1 VPSFVSAPTPEQ
13 PEEILVEQFQLYI
26 GGKYV
31 PAAAGGTFESINPY
45 TGDAWAQVPEATT
58 EDVDHAVAAARAALD
73 GEWGAMSGFAR
84 AALLRRLGDLIPQ
97 HAERLA
103 TYEVNDSGKLYR
115 EMIGHLRAI
124 SAWYYYFAG
133 LADKL
138 EGRQI
143 PVANPEYLV
152 YTRREPVGVVA
163 AITAWNSPLL
173 MLGAKLP
180 PALAA
185 GCTFIVKPSEHSPA
199 STLAFGELVA
209 EAGFPPGVFNVLTG
223 SGSALGEALV
233 SHPGVDRVTFT
244 GSPAVGRAV
253 ASAAGRN
260 LTGVSLELGGKSP
273 QVVFADADL
282 DAVANGVLAGIFAAG
297 GQTCVAGSRL
307 IVQESVSKELV
318 DRIVQRAATIKL
330 GDPSHPE
337 TQMGPVANRPQYERI
352 LRYLQVAKSE
362 GVTIAYGGAADEEL
376 GGFFIRPTVLTDLEP
391 DATVVREEIFGPV
404 LSTLTFSD
412 EAEAVKLANDT
423 VYGLASAVWTKDIH
437 RAHRVAAQL
446 RAGTVWINAYR
457 AAGPGVPFGGFGD
470 SGFGRE
476 NGIEAVEEYLAT
488 KAIWVEL
495 TGGTRDPFVMS
506 LADSQAPAAAVDQ
519 DRTGT

>member
-1 VPSFVSAPTPEQ
+1 
-13 PEEILVEQFQLYI
+13 VEQFQLYI
-26 GGKYV
+26 GGKFV
-31 PAAAGGTFESINPY
+31 PAVGGGTFDSMNPY
-45 TGDAWAQVPEATT
+45 SGDPWARVPDAMA
-58 EDVDHAVAAARAALD
+58 EDVDHAAAAARAALD
-73 GEWGAMSGFAR
+73 GDWGSMSGFAR

-103 TYEVNDSGKLYR
+103 RFEVNDSGKLYR
-115 EMIGHLRAI
+115 EIIGHLNAI

-152 YTRREPVGVVA
+152 YTRPEPVGVVA
-163 AITAWNSPLL
+163 GITSWNSPLL

-185 GCTFIVKPSEHSPA
+185 GCTFILKPSEHSPT
-199 STLAFGELVA
+199 STLAFAEVFE

-223 SGSALGEALV
+223 SGPALGEALV
-233 SHPGVDRVTFT
+233 SHPGVNRVTFT

-273 QVVFADADL
+273 QVVFEDADL
-282 DAVANGVLAGIFAAG
+282 DAVTNGVLAGIFAAG

-307 IVQESVSKELV
+307 IVQESISKQLV
-318 DRIVQRAATIKL
+318 DRIVERAATIKL
-330 GDPSHPE
+330 GDPNDPQ
-337 TQMGPVANRPQYERI
+337 TQMGPIANRLQYDRI
-352 LRYLQVAKSE
+352 LKYLQIAKSD
-362 GVTIAYGGAADEEL
+362 GATIASGGAADDDL
-376 GGFFIRPTVLTDLEP
+376 GGFFVRPTVLTDLEP

-404 LSTLTFSD
+404 LSTLTFADED
-412 EAEAVKLANDT
+412 EAIKLANDT
-423 VYGLASAVWTKDIH
+423 VYGLAAAVWTKDVH
-437 RAHRVAAQL
+437 RAHRVAAKL
-446 RAGTVWINAYR
+446 HAGTVWVNAYR

-476 NGIEAVEEYLAT
+476 NGIEAVHEYLAT
-488 KAIWVEL
+488 KSIWVEL

-506 LADSQAPAAAVDQ
+506 LADARSPAATPKLVAK
-519 DRTGT
+519 